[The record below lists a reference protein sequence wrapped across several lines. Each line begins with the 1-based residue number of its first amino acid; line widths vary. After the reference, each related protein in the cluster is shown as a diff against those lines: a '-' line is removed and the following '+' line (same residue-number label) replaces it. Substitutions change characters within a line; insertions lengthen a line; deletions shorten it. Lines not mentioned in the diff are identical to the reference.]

1 MKTAV
6 ISVSLFHS
14 KILEN
19 RFLLDS
25 ETKEYEIADRAFRLA
40 IMLAK
45 IKATAEYGPEFSDYE
60 LGKWLNKIEYNYH
73 IEEIDEE

>member
-19 RFLLDS
+19 RFLIDS

-45 IKATAEYGPEFSDYE
+45 IKATAEYGPESSDYE
-60 LGKWLNKIEYNYH
+60 LGKWLNKIEYDYH

>member
-19 RFLLDS
+19 RFLIDS

>member
-1 MKTAV
+1 MKIAV
-6 ISVSLFHS
+6 ISVSLLHS
-14 KILEN
+14 KIFEK
-19 RFLLDS
+19 RFPINS
-25 ETKEYEIADRAFRLA
+25 EIADQAFRLA

-60 LGKWLNKIEYNYH
+60 LGKWLNKIEYDYH